1 MAAQRQDPAYRLA
14 KERPRPGGVFPMY
27 ALRGRSVL
35 DVLASYDDLWYS
47 SVMVVKD
54 RPEVFE
60 VLDRAEAALREA
72 TSDVER
78 TKAILEMVREKPGIT
93 VAELASQFHLSEE
106 AVIAFVQTVGEILGA
121 DRSLSVEAARRG
133 GLLAAASQAWE
144 NELGPLLGTAEV
156 RELLGVSRQRVDELL
171 RSKRLI
177 APATASTRRFS
188 FTTASRSNR
197 WLLRSGRSPTRRSA
211 LGPPLRGASH
221 QTMMRSKVCR
231 RWRGRVA
238 GGTTRTS
245 PESLVRTQRDSTSEP
260 EGLPAA
266 NAAGRADHLS
276 HSQVS
281 TCPLVVLL
289 CRRRSLR
296 SCGHRYGRLLSG
308 GGPAGCLGG
317 GLPQAPA
324 TSGG

>member
-1 MAAQRQDPAYRLA
+1 
-14 KERPRPGGVFPMY
+14 MY

-177 APATASTRRFS
+177 ALRRPPPVPGVSVSRRPAAPIAGCCVLGGRRRGDQPLDRRFVVH
-188 FTTASRSNR
+188 RI
-197 WLLRSGRSPTRRSA
+197 RR
-211 LGPPLRGASH
+211 
-221 QTMMRSKVCR
+221 
-231 RWRGRVA
+231 
-238 GGTTRTS
+238 
-245 PESLVRTQRDSTSEP
+245 
-260 EGLPAA
+260 
-266 NAAGRADHLS
+266 
-276 HSQVS
+276 
-281 TCPLVVLL
+281 
-289 CRRRSLR
+289 
-296 SCGHRYGRLLSG
+296 
-308 GGPAGCLGG
+308 
-317 GLPQAPA
+317 
-324 TSGG
+324 